1 MGIGPRLDRLE
12 LDSMKGGDVAV
23 AETGE
28 QALEMVKKDDFGVMV

>member
-1 MGIGPRLDRLE
+1 
-12 LDSMKGGDVAV
+12 MKGGDVAV